1 MRAGSF
7 LNRRVE
13 ISAVRRDGSE
23 FPVELS
29 VVPYRIGE
37 AWLFSGFV
45 RDITE
50 RKRGE
55 EALRASE
62 GRWRTWKQ

>member
-1 MRAGSF
+1 VNS
-7 LNRRVE
+7 
-13 ISAVRRDGSE
+13 
-23 FPVELS
+23 PVELS